1 MDLDIFVVGNKYDW
15 RLFDKREA
23 FPFSVVRMPDRRS
36 DIPKSIFY
44 GSFMAETL
52 RIAKATLNKEYFVKK
67 IKELKE
73 RMLHQGGNKVML
85 MKQINKVMHRHD
97 HVFKKYGVNLIEMKR
112 LLDL

>member
-97 HVFKKYGVNLIEMKR
+97 HVFKKYGVNLIEMKK